1 MRPRF
6 TLGKITLG
14 RVVYLVLMS
23 AMYFFAAP
31 YALLYGY
38 GLLSTYGEGWAWL
51 SRFSFVVIFLSVILV
66 KLVIKRKLR
75 KRPYAK
81 GV

>member
-1 MRPRF
+1 MRRRF
-6 TLGKITLG
+6 TLGKITFG
-14 RVVYLVLMS
+14 RFIYLVLMS
-23 AMYFFAAP
+23 SLYFFAAP

-51 SRFSFVVIFLSVILV
+51 SRLSFVVIFLSVVLV

-75 KRPYAK
+75 KRAHTN